1 MGVTGTEVTEKAA
14 KNAAKMMLVDDNFG
28 TIVEAVRKGRAS
40 LDNIR
45 KFQF

>member
-1 MGVTGTEVTEKAA
+1 MGVTGTEVTEK
-14 KNAAKMMLVDDNFG
+14 AAKMMLVDDNFG